1 MKNRLLKYA
10 FVAAGALA
18 PVAAMAEGEDLA
30 TQLSTAATGA
40 ITAAVTVVGA
50 VLVAGIAIPVAKKTY
65 SLIKSALGRA

>member
-1 MKNRLLKYA
+1 MKNRLIKCA
-10 FVAAGALA
+10 IFTAGALA

-40 ITAAVTVVGA
+40 ITAAVAVVGA
-50 VLVAGIAIPVAKKTY
+50 ILVAGMAIPVARKTY